1 MRQSL
6 ETELG
11 WMDLGTAL
19 CERALASI
27 DDDGLRGPSSLAGW
41 SRAHVVAHLDGNA
54 RALLNLVIW
63 ARTGVE
69 TPMYASPEQRNAD
82 ISAGTKLPA
91 GELRA
96 RFAESAQQL
105 REGLTELDASQWAA
119 SIRTIQGRT
128 LPASEIPWL
137 RSREVLV
144 HAYDLLGGVQFDEL
158 PPEFLSAL
166 IDEVVE
172 RRATLENHP
181 RIDLTSG
188 ETHRWEIPG
197 AGVREVVTGSL
208 PQIAAYVTGRQ
219 PLGPELPPW
228 L

>member
-1 MRQSL
+1 MRQSV
-6 ETELG
+6 ETELT
-11 WMDLGTAL
+11 WMDSGTAL

-27 DDDGLRGPSSLAGW
+27 DDDGLREPSDLPGW

-54 RALLNLVIW
+54 RALSNLVTW

-82 ISAGTKLPA
+82 IAAGAELSA

-96 RFAESAQQL
+96 RFTESAQRL
-105 REGLTELDASQWAA
+105 REGLSELNAAQWAA
-119 SIRTIQGRT
+119 SVRTIQGRT

-144 HAYDLLGGVQFDEL
+144 HAYDLRGGVQFDEL

-166 IDEVVE
+166 IDDVVE
-172 RRATLENHP
+172 KRATSTNHP

-188 ETHRWEIPG
+188 EMHHWEIPG
-197 AGVREVVTGSL
+197 PGEVVVVSGSL
-208 PQIAAYVTGRQ
+208 PQLAAYVTGRQ